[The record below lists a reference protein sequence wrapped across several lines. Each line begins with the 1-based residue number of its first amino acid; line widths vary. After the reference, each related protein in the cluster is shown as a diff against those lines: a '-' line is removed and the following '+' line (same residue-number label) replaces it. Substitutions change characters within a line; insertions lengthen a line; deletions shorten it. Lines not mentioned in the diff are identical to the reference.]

1 MPPITTDLPPADE
14 LIELRAMIA
23 RLKRREAHLALMV
36 EIGEP
41 TVIVP
46 RPGWPIARTY
56 SSAEITS
63 H

>member
-1 MPPITTDLPPADE
+1 MQATAPQLTPADE

-36 EIGEP
+36 EIGKP
-41 TVIVP
+41 AVIVP
-46 RPGWPIARTY
+46 RPGWPIARQGV
-56 SSAEITS
+56 AAR

>member
-1 MPPITTDLPPADE
+1 MQATAPQLTPTDE

-41 TVIVP
+41 AVIVP
-46 RPGWPIARTY
+46 RPGWPIARQ
-56 SSAEITS
+56 SVAARQ
-63 H
+63 

>member
-1 MPPITTDLPPADE
+1 MPTIPANLLPADE

-36 EIGEP
+36 EIGKP
-41 TVIVP
+41 AVIVP